1 MRLKV
6 IFKHCEV
13 ARVFLEETIIPLFE
27 TQDVY
32 LVCNL
37 KGIKKKSQE
46 NHYHH
51 HWYVFLFT
59 ICFCFDFSSHS
70 YYFKSC
76 VIFLLL
82 TIWRCV
88 QNTLFFL
95 KNKQGKRTQ
104 IKVM

>member
-59 ICFCFDFSSHS
+59 ICFVLIFHLI
-70 YYFKSC
+70 
-76 VIFLLL
+76 VIILSLA
-82 TIWRCV
+82 
-88 QNTLFFL
+88 LFFCCL
-95 KNKQGKRTQ
+95 QFGVAFK
-104 IKVM
+104 ILCFS